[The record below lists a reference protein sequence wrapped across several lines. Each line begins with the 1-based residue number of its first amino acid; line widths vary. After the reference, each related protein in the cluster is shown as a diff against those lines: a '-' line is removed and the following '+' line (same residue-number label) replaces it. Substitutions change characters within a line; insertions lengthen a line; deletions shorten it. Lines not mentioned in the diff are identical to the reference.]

1 MTTTAPSHKTP
12 SAAPDK
18 VRVEFMPGRVLEL
31 EIPAG
36 TQVPK
41 YVVARIVKQPNN
53 TYAMIPLQLNTHV
66 RLTQKLPREMGIPCD
81 RRIIYNLIRAG
92 LVKGTMISP
101 RNLMVDLGSLFDH
114 IQRCQVGAGKPV
126 YWTKGRIEK
135 YQFASIGAAAE
146 CDEDDFRLE

>member
-1 MTTTAPSHKTP
+1 MTSTSPSKP
-12 SAAPDK
+12 AAAPDK
-18 VRVEFMPGRVLEL
+18 VSVEFMPGRVLEL
-31 EIPAG
+31 EIPEGA
-36 TQVPK
+36 QIPK

-101 RNLMVDLGSLFDH
+101 RNLMVDLDSLFDH
-114 IQRCQVGAGKPV
+114 IQRCQVGVGKPSF
-126 YWTKGRIEK
+126 WTRGRIEK
-135 YQFASIGAAAE
+135 YQFASIGAAEE
-146 CDEDDFRLE
+146 CDDEEFRLEY